1 MSKKNNKIMTC
12 ISPDN
17 NQRTNMVCEL
27 AMRCRLATIRSDARK
42 ILNIPYMTSNS
53 QRPIMCW

>member
-1 MSKKNNKIMTC
+1 MSKKSNKIMTC

-17 NQRTNMVCEL
+17 NQRTKMVCEL

-42 ILNIPYMTSNS
+42 ILKHSKNLI
-53 QRPIMCW
+53 